1 MNDKNRIFISTSN
14 GLMFML
20 NTHNNTV
27 SKLFVNKTAVVD
39 QVKIIDDKYAICG
52 GIDRQLRIWNLETER
67 QLSKM
72 DSH

>member
-1 MNDKNRIFISTSN
+1 
-14 GLMFML
+14 MFML
-20 NTHNNTV
+20 NTQNNTV

-39 QVKIIDDKYAICG
+39 IVKIIDDKYAICG